1 MSKQNNKEARQRRH
15 ERLRR
20 TLSGT
25 AVMPRLCVCRTGG
38 HIYAQVIDDDAQR
51 TIVSA
56 STLEAS
62 AREQK
67 LKANV
72 ASATIIGKCIAER
85 ALAADIK
92 QVVYDRGGFLY
103 HGCVKALADAARAAG
118 LKF

>member
-25 AVMPRLCVCRTGG
+25 AAMPRLCVCRTGG

-56 STLEAS
+56 STMEAS

-67 LKANV
+67 LKANMV
-72 ASATIIGKCIAER
+72 SATIIGKSIAER
-85 ALAADIK
+85 ALAADVK
-92 QVVYDRGGFLY
+92 RVVYDRGGFLY

-118 LKF
+118 LEF